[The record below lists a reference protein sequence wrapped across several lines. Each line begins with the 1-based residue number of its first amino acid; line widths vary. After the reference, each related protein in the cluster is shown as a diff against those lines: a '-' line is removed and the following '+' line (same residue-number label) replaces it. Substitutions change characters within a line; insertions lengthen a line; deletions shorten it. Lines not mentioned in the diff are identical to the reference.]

1 MRKKTVKKMLSIV
14 LTAAMVGTTYI
25 PVAAEGTQET
35 QVTTAEDGSNQSTD
49 QNKETVNETPAA
61 DATTGNEDTSKSSE
75 ATTNAGTS
83 KATVEVQNEATSSG
97 VATIE
102 GKEYAS
108 LQEAVNA
115 AEENVTVTLQ
125 MDVTE
130 DVTIPKGK
138 NITLDLNGK
147 TLTNTNAGKATL
159 SVAGTVYVKNGSII
173 GGSSYYNI
181 EVCTENEA
189 VGTATLESVTATAGN
204 TGSSMIDNW
213 GTLTIESGTYTGG
226 LNVVKSEPGASLI
239 INDGSFELNYAVGWS
254 YTGVVMNYGTAVI
267 NNGTFK
273 QNATSPAKAC
283 PTVVIT
289 AKDKADDPEPHTT
302 IIGGKY
308 VNVHSNINAKIFH
321 GMSKATSSN
330 FTVTGGTFSKKVP
343 DTYFPDENMCAYNGT
358 EYVIVRT
365 AAMVGTAKYTDL
377 ATAFSKARGTKT
389 VKLMSDVDI
398 SKNTKAITILSGRNT
413 TLDLNGHEIKA
424 ANTSTGNIQVSGKL
438 TLTDSTDTNK
448 DGTGTGKIYTETKVG
463 TGKVVIAVN
472 AGATFTMN
480 SGLVDASSFTSD
492 PKNEGQFAVG
502 MPDTTAKDTEVII
515 NGGKISAGWYAV
527 AGIGTAT
534 AANYNITVNGGILES
549 TADYAIYHPQAGTT
563 TINGGV
569 VSGQAGGVCINRG
582 TLKVNGGTVTSSGLG
597 STGSWGD
604 GTGGLGNAAI
614 YVNAKYGDTKA
625 TITGGKITANNDAVI
640 VANGTKNKATVA
652 ISGGTFNKAV
662 NEKYCATGYKPQEN
676 DDGTYGVTT
685 KESMSAS
692 TSVSGST
699 STSTIGGKYSGNE
712 NGEDKVTVEAGTV
725 TVNVKNEA
733 ATEVKISE
741 ITVDKNSIA
750 SLKENT
756 TVKNVIIQ
764 ADAGT
769 LNINKAA
776 LDKMAEN
783 AGNADVILR
792 VEKDQKENDLY
803 YHITAKADGKEIYAE
818 NNSAG
823 EVTITVAYSSLVD
836 GFAPTVYYVKD
847 DGTKEK
853 VESTY
858 KSGTL
863 TWKTKHF
870 STYQVED
877 AAVAKIGDNY
887 YATLNDAI
895 ANVNTDQT
903 TITLLKDISI
913 EAMVTINNGKNIVLD
928 LAGNKITSSLV
939 TTFKIT
945 NGTLDVKDS
954 ADIKGSI
961 EVTGE
966 AFRLAGYNNATDW
979 ANNTRNSV
987 LTIGEG
993 VNVKSSTDCCVYLY
1007 GKGAK
1012 VDVYG
1017 SLESTGAYSTIQG
1030 QGTINTTTNNSGTE
1044 ITIHK
1049 GASVVHP
1056 TASAIYHPEVG
1067 TLTVKGGMIS
1077 GGTTGIEMRRGT
1089 LNVSGGTIISTAKE
1103 FSCETNKLPTS
1114 GATSCGMA
1122 VAIAPHGAVGELGK
1136 EIKVSITG
1144 GTFEGIYGLYQEDPD
1159 NRMNQ
1164 GVGIDMGITGGTF
1177 TSTSQV
1183 EIEGVQYG
1191 EGIFSGQCEGF
1202 VSGQAVSS
1210 TSINPE
1216 YCKVGYT
1223 PVKNSESLYGVD
1235 KFTITSNDSSENVP
1249 ATIVEGEDT
1258 NEMYVKVDASMY
1270 STKKYPATL
1279 KTYTGN
1285 IPKMDPTT
1293 GDISYESG
1301 ECGYIF
1307 AGWYK
1312 NEDGKYEPYRGTFP
1326 ESTAYAKFVDAN
1338 VLTVKTQISSNTFT
1352 DSTETTDMR
1361 VLTTVDGVK
1370 YSSVGFDIEI
1380 DGRTW
1385 NIDSN
1390 TVYSNITGTN
1400 GEKLVKFGPEL
1411 FSEKSKYFM
1420 TCRIN
1425 GIKSE
1430 NYSVKNKITPYW
1442 VTLDGTKVTGKV
1454 YEKSVNDF
1462 K

>member
-35 QVTTAEDGSNQSTD
+35 QVTTAEEGSNQSTD
-49 QNKETVNETPAA
+49 QNKETVNETPA

-83 KATVEVQNEATSSG
+83 KATVEVQDKATSSG
-97 VATIE
+97 VATID

-125 MDVTE
+125 MDVAE

-159 SVAGTVYVKNGSII
+159 SVAGTVYVKNGSIS

-181 EVCTENEA
+181 EVGTKNEA

-204 TGSSMIDNW
+204 TESSMIDNW

-226 LNVVKSEPGASLI
+226 LNVVKSEPRAVLT
-239 INDGSFELNYAVGWS
+239 INNGSFELNSAVYAS
-254 YTGVVMNYGTAVI
+254 YTGVVLNYGTATI
-267 NNGTFK
+267 EDGIYT
-273 QNATSPAKAC
+273 QNATSPDTSYPA
-283 PTVVIT
+283 VVIT
-289 AKDKADDPEPHTT
+289 AKENADDPEPHTT
-302 IIGGKY
+302 INGGKY
-308 VNVHSNINAKIFH
+308 VNAHSSSNAKIFH
-321 GMSKATSSN
+321 GLKKASYEN
-330 FTVTGGTFSKKVP
+330 FTVTGGSFNKKVT
-343 DTYFPDENMCAYNGT
+343 DYYFAENYTCVKNGT
-358 EYVIVRT
+358 
-365 AAMVGTAKYTDL
+365 MYTVADVVATIGSTRYIDL
-377 ATAFSKARGTKT
+377 KSAFNSKSKTKT
-389 VKLMSDVDI
+389 IKLVADADVSQNTSPLKI
-398 SKNTKAITILSGRNT
+398 ASTKNI
-413 TLDLNGHEIKA
+413 TLDLNGHKIKA
-424 ANTSTGNIQVSGKL
+424 ANTPTGNIQVSGKL

-480 SGLVDASSFTSD
+480 SGLVDASSFTSN
-492 PKNEGQFAVG
+492 PEKEGQFAVG
-502 MPDTTAKDTEVII
+502 MPDTAAKDTEVII

-625 TITGGKITANNDAVI
+625 TITGGKITANNNAVI
-640 VANGTKNKATVA
+640 VADGTKNKATVA
-652 ISGGTFNKAV
+652 ISGGTFNKVV
-662 NEKYCATGYKPQEN
+662 NEKYCATGYKPQKN

-712 NGEDKVTVEAGTV
+712 NGEDKVTVKAGTV

-792 VEKDQKENDLY
+792 VEKDQKENNLY
-803 YHITAKADGKEIYAE
+803 YHITAKVDGKEIYTE

-823 EVTITVAYSSLVD
+823 EVTITVAYSSVD
-836 GFAPTVYYVKD
+836 GFDPTVYYVKD

-858 KSGTL
+858 KEGTL
-863 TWKTKHF
+863 TWITKHF

-877 AAVAKIGDNY
+877 AAVAKIGDKY
-887 YATLNDAI
+887 YATLDDAI
-895 ANVNTDQT
+895 AGVNTDQT

-928 LAGNKITSSLV
+928 LAGNKITSSLG

-954 ADIKGSI
+954 ADTKGSI

-966 AFRLAGYNNATDW
+966 AFRLAGYNKATDW
-979 ANNTRNSV
+979 TNNTRNSV
-987 LTIGEG
+987 LTIEKG
-993 VNVKSSTDCCVYLY
+993 VNVKSSTDCCVFLY

-1044 ITIHK
+1044 ITIHE

-1067 TLTVKGGMIS
+1067 TLTVKGGTIS

-1164 GVGIDMGITGGTF
+1164 GVGIDMGIIGGTF

-1216 YCKVGYT
+1216 YCEVGYT
-1223 PVKNSESLYGVD
+1223 PVKKSEGLYGVD
-1235 KFTITSNDSSENVP
+1235 EFTITNNDGSKNVP

-1258 NEMYVKVDASMY
+1258 NEMYVKVDASKY
-1270 STKKYPATL
+1270 STEKYPATS

-1380 DGRTW
+1380 GGRTW

-1442 VTLDGTKVTGKV
+1442 VTLDGTKVTGEV
-1454 YEKSVNDF
+1454 YEKSVIDF